1 MTTDH
6 GRSSSRW
13 TRWAVSAPM
22 SRAQATAAG
31 PAWCQPRRMVAPAVV
46 APAAIA
52 RRSVANAH
60 CSRAVPCCRSSPS
73 AVLTTKAARMIAGA
87 SSEASAAISWPPR
100 QVGPSSRHPPGRRP
114 LLPAER
120 ERRPATQ
127 EREHPGEWR
136 AESWACG
143 HDGAPPG
150 SVDGHKAPSRRPD
163 FPAHPTSLDVYFAL
177 YLLPALPN
185 SPARNGVGRGPA
197 YPLTPG
203 LVRLAI
209 MRDSPP
215 TQWRSRQKPL
225 PAATPS
231 RPGASA
237 AMTPS
242 STRREVHRLR
252 VGGAAADCTAVG
264 PVRVR
269 CSLADPRPRS
279 SWVDTADSGRST
291 PWSGC
296 ADECVN
302 GWLTARR

>member
-1 MTTDH
+1 MRDGPDGGTGLLPPRRLGGRLLPPGCVGHGWSGPDRRRPTERVAARSIRMCLMTTDH
-6 GRSSSRW
+6 GRSSPRW

-31 PAWCQPRRMVAPAVV
+31 PAWGQPSRMVAPAVV
-46 APAAIA
+46 TPAATA

-60 CSRAVPCCRSSPS
+60 CSRAVPCCRNSPS
-73 AVLTTKAARMIAGA
+73 AVLTIKAARRIAGA
-87 SSEASAAISWPPR
+87 SSEASAAISWTPR

-143 HDGAPPG
+143 HGGIPPG
-150 SVDGHKAPSRRPD
+150 SGDGHKAPARRPD

-209 MRDSPP
+209 MRD
-215 TQWRSRQKPL
+215 
-225 PAATPS
+225 
-231 RPGASA
+231 
-237 AMTPS
+237 
-242 STRREVHRLR
+242 
-252 VGGAAADCTAVG
+252 
-264 PVRVR
+264 
-269 CSLADPRPRS
+269 
-279 SWVDTADSGRST
+279 
-291 PWSGC
+291 
-296 ADECVN
+296 
-302 GWLTARR
+302 ARRRSGDRGKSRYPRRLPPAQTLLRP